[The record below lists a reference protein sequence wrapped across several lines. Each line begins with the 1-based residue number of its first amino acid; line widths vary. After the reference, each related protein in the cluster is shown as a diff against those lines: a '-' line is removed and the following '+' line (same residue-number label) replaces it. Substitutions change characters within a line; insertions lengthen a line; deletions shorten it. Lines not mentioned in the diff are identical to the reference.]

1 MRALLPLLLLACGE
15 PAAPQAAA
23 PVAPVA
29 DPSAAPAADPSAAPA
44 ADPSAAPASA
54 AAAGA
59 PATAAAAYAAL
70 GVESAWAGEADW
82 AAHEAEFQ
90 GAVALG
96 KVLDDP
102 KAHAGAVVIEGKVS
116 DVCQKKG
123 CWTVLS
129 DGARTLRITMK
140 DHAFGIPKDAS
151 GATAQFKGELV
162 AKPLDPKTVAHY
174 ASEAG
179 NPDAMPEKG
188 LPAGATETWELV
200 ASSARLKR

>member
-1 MRALLPLLLLACGE
+1 MRALLPLLLLACGAPE
-15 PAAPQAAA
+15 APQPKPATPPSEAAPAVAEA
-23 PVAPVA
+23 PP
-29 DPSAAPAADPSAAPA
+29 AAPAAAQ
-44 ADPSAAPASA
+44 A
-54 AAAGA
+54 AAA
-59 PATAAAAYAAL
+59 PAAAYAAL

-102 KAHAGAVVIEGKVS
+102 AAHAGAVVIEGKVS

-174 ASEAG
+174 ASE
-179 NPDAMPEKG
+179 KG

>member
-1 MRALLPLLLLACGE
+1 MRALLPLLLLACGAPE
-15 PAAPQAAA
+15 APQPKPATPPSEAAPAVAEA
-23 PVAPVA
+23 PP
-29 DPSAAPAADPSAAPA
+29 AAPAAAQ
-44 ADPSAAPASA
+44 A
-54 AAAGA
+54 AAA
-59 PATAAAAYAAL
+59 PAAAYAAL

-102 KAHAGAVVIEGKVS
+102 AAHAGAVVIEGKVS

>member
-1 MRALLPLLLLACGE
+1 MRALLPLLLLACGAPE
-15 PAAPQAAA
+15 APQPKPATPPSEAAPAVAEA
-23 PVAPVA
+23 PP
-29 DPSAAPAADPSAAPA
+29 AAPAAAQ
-44 ADPSAAPASA
+44 
-54 AAAGA
+54 
-59 PATAAAAYAAL
+59 AAAYAAL

-102 KAHAGAVVIEGKVS
+102 AAHAGAVVIEGKVS

-129 DGARTLRITMK
+129 NGARTLRITMK